1 MLKLLTPLLT
11 SLAAG
16 EIGLTVNRVK
26 RSAIFLSFIGIF
38 GSIGAIFLL
47 VAAYIALSDRY
58 GELWAALY
66 IGGGAI
72 ALAII
77 LYIIMKISDAI
88 IRKRQRDRAK
98 TDTTALLTVAAIAAA
113 PMLLRSR
120 GLLMLALPVIAFGG
134 LSMFG
139 KKKTRPRRER
149 RRASEELGD

>member
-38 GSIGAIFLL
+38 ASIGAVFLL
-47 VAAYIALSDRY
+47 VAAYIALSERY
-58 GELWAALY
+58 GELRAALY
-66 IGGGAI
+66 IGGGAL
-72 ALAII
+72 ALAVI
-77 LYIIMKISDAI
+77 LYVVMKISDAI

-120 GLLMLALPVIAFGG
+120 GLLMLALPVLAFGG
-134 LSMFG
+134 LSMLG
-139 KKKTRPRRER
+139 KKPKTRRGR
-149 RRASEELGD
+149 RRVSEELGD

>member
-1 MLKLLTPLLT
+1 MMKLLTPFLT

-16 EIGLTVNRVK
+16 EIGLTLSRVK
-26 RSAIFLSFIGIF
+26 RSAIFLSIIGIF
-38 GSIGAIFLL
+38 GAIGAVFLL
-47 VAAYIALSDRY
+47 VAAYIALSDRF
-58 GELWAALY
+58 GELRAALY

-72 ALAII
+72 AVAII

-120 GLLMLALPVIAFGG
+120 GLLMLALPVLAFGG
-134 LSMFG
+134 LSMLG
-139 KKKTRPRRER
+139 KKPKTRQR
-149 RRASEELGD
+149 RRRDVSEELRD